1 MSPRCSG
8 RARTLASPSSAANI
22 LPEGNRQSADTE
34 FHAKSAWSLIR
45 GHRYQVL
52 EGVRG
57 MPPRDIE
64 CVCDMI
70 VRLAWFAHDFAS
82 EIAEVDIN
90 PLVVMERGAGARV
103 VDALIVRRA
112 AN

>member
-1 MSPRCSG
+1 TPAE
-8 RARTLASPSSAANI
+8 ARTMLGE
-22 LPEGNRQSADTE
+22 L
-34 FHAKSAWSLIR
+34 R
-45 GHRYQVL
+45 GYKLL

-64 CVCDMI
+64 CLCDLI
-70 VRLAWFAHDFAS
+70 VRLSWFAHDFAN

-90 PLVVMERGAGARV
+90 PLIIMARGAGARV

-112 AN
+112 AVSTTQTMT